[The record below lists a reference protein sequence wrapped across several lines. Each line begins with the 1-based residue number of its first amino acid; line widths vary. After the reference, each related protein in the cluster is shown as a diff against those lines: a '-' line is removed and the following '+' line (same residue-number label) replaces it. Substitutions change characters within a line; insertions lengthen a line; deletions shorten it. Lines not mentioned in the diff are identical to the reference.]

1 MTAMKPL
8 MTSVL
13 VVGDDESLRS
23 EVAASLHDGGFAV
36 EATSSE
42 NALDLRHTQ
51 ANPPRLI
58 VLDAGMSDAARS
70 KFLSATRHT
79 KPPIVALSCK
89 TELRSIV
96 SQDGVWLCL
105 AKPIA
110 MDVLVHAVG
119 RITSFTAARAA

>member
-8 MTSVL
+8 LTSVL
-13 VVGDDESLRS
+13 VVGDDEGLRS
-23 EVAASLHDGGFAV
+23 AVAESLHDGGFAV
-36 EATSSE
+36 EASCSE
-42 NALDLRHTQ
+42 DALDLRHSQ

-70 KFLSATRHT
+70 KFLSATLHT
-79 KPPIVALSCK
+79 KPPIVALSCR